1 MDNMRNLDEISEFYN
16 ENDFDYILLY
26 YALKIFENLRF
37 GDEFLEM
44 GCSIGLSTKYLLNYA
59 KSIDVV
65 EGSVRNIEKAKKR
78 IGDNPKAKFYHALWE
93 DFKYPKQKYSDIIWF
108 RGIEHVENPLPIL
121 INIKKA
127 LKLNGRIHITFPNAL
142 SLHRRLGV
150 YMGIIKSPW
159 EFSERDIK
167 LGHYDIYDRFEVI
180 NLLREAGYK
189 ILDFQGIIL
198 KPLPNDKMMELYK
211 ENPKLIEALF
221 EIGKE
226 LPDYCAEIYICATPE
241 KGEEDE
247 NKGKS

>member
-1 MDNMRNLDEISEFYN
+1 MDKTKHLDQIAEFYN

-26 YALKIFENLRF
+26 YALKIFESVKY
-37 GDEFLEM
+37 GSEFLEM
-44 GCSIGLSTKYLLNYA
+44 GCSIGLSTKYLLRYA
-59 KSIDVV
+59 KSMDVV
-65 EGSVRNIEKAKKR
+65 EGSTKNIERTRRR
-78 IGDNPKAKFYHALWE
+78 INRDRRVKFYNALWE
-93 DFKYPKQKYSDIIWF
+93 DFEYPEYKYSDIIWF
-108 RGIEHVENPLPIL
+108 RGIEHIKDPLPVL

-127 LKLNGRIHITFPNAL
+127 LKLGGRIHITFPNAL

-167 LGHYDIYDRFEVI
+167 LGHYDIYDRFKVAS
-180 NLLREAGYK
+180 LLKDAGYK
-189 ILDFQGIIL
+189 ILSFHGIIL
-198 KPLPNDKMMELYK
+198 KPLPNNKMMELYK

-241 KGEEDE
+241 EVEDE
-247 NKGKS
+247 NKSKS